1 MADKSK
7 PEVWTVER
15 CFISEMIN
23 DDAWPAFS
31 LARCRVEPGVTTQ
44 LHALSVLEFYV
55 VEQGRGRMRV
65 GDGAPFDIGPG
76 DTVTIPQRT
85 AQSVANMG
93 DTDLVFLCLCTP
105 RFLQDC
111 YTSLE

>member
-7 PEVWTVER
+7 PEVWTAER
-15 CFISEMIN
+15 CFISEILN
-23 DDAWPAFS
+23 DDAWQAFS

-55 VEQGRGRMRV
+55 IEQGRGRMRV
-65 GDGAPFDIGPG
+65 GDDPPFEIGRG
-76 DTVTIPQRT
+76 DTVTIPKHA
-85 AQSVANMG
+85 AQSVTNTG
-93 DTDLVFLCLCTP
+93 STDLVFLCLCTP
-105 RFLQDC
+105 RFSQDC

>member
-7 PEVWTVER
+7 PEVWTSER
-15 CFISEMIN
+15 CFISEIIN

-31 LARCRVEPGVTTQ
+31 LARCRVEPGVTTE

-55 VEQGRGRMRV
+55 IERGSGRMRL
-65 GDGAPFDIGPG
+65 GDDSPFDIGPG
-76 DTVTIPQRT
+76 DSVTIPRDTPQCVT
-85 AQSVANMG
+85 NAG
-93 DTDLVFLCLCTP
+93 DVDLVFLCLCTP
-105 RFLQDC
+105 RFLQHC

>member
-7 PEVWTVER
+7 PEVWTSER
-15 CFISEMIN
+15 CHISEIVN
-23 DDAWPAFS
+23 DDDWPAFS
-31 LARCRVEPGVTTQ
+31 LARCRVEPGMTTQ

-65 GDGAPFDIGPG
+65 GDDPPFDIGAG
-76 DTVTIPQRT
+76 DTVTIPRHTPQNVT
-85 AQSVANMG
+85 NSG
-93 DTDLVFLCLCTP
+93 DADLVFLCLCTP
-105 RFLQDC
+105 RFLQHC

>member
-7 PEVWTVER
+7 PEVWTTER
-15 CFISEMIN
+15 CFISEIIN
-23 DDAWPAFS
+23 DDAWPTFS

-55 VEQGRGRMRV
+55 VEQGRGSMRV
-65 GDGAPFDIGPG
+65 GDEPPFDIGPG
-76 DTVTIPQRT
+76 DTVTIPQHT
-85 AQSVANMG
+85 AQSVANTG
-93 DTDLVFLCLCTP
+93 DSDLVFLCLCTP